1 MGMKKLLLS
10 LFTLGTIIV
19 CAQPGKKGKDAHME
33 PVLEQGYYL
42 TAKGDS
48 VKGEIQTNREN
59 DGMFYKS
66 VLFKAKGVPKV
77 TELTPKKV
85 RGYGFGDHHFT
96 VYKKGEEE
104 VYIRYVEKGRMN
116 LMEYQEAKTEEGVE
130 KFPSTYYIQDT
141 KAAGDDTHGT
151 KDLTEIPQK
160 PPGHKKMLKI
170 FLKDQPIIV
179 DGVDKWYFKIDEIQ
193 KAVHEFN
200 KLYE

>member
-1 MGMKKLLLS
+1 MGMKKILLS
-10 LFTLGTIIV
+10 LFTLSTIV
-19 CAQPGKKGKDAHME
+19 AFAQPGKKGKEAHME
-33 PVLEQGYYL
+33 PVLAPGYYL

-48 VKGEIQTNREN
+48 VKGEVQTNREN
-59 DGMFYKS
+59 DAAFYKS

-85 RGYGFGDHHFT
+85 RGYGFGDKHFI
-96 VYKKGEEE
+96 VFKMGEEE
-104 VYIRYVEKGRMN
+104 VYIKYMEKGRIN
-116 LMEYQEAKTEEGVE
+116 LMEYQTAKVEEGVE
-130 KFPSTYYIQDT
+130 KYPSTYYIQDT

-160 PPGHKKMLKI
+160 PPGHKKLLKI
-170 FLKDQPIIV
+170 FLKDQPIIADV
-179 DGVDKWYFKIDEIQ
+179 VDKWYFKIDEIQ